1 MEKRQLGQSG
11 LEASVLGFGSWA
23 IGGDAWGPVQD
34 QESIEAIQA
43 ALDGGIN
50 LFDTAPVY
58 GKGHSEALL
67 AKALGS
73 RRKEVLI
80 ATKCGLVWDEAGTVS
95 RNSTYDS
102 IMREVD
108 LSLKRL
114 QTDYIDVYQIHWP
127 DLETDMEQSAKAMND
142 LYQAGKIRAIGVSNF
157 DVSHMEAFRKISPLH
172 TLQPPYH
179 LLRRDIEETILPYCV
194 DSQVGVLAYGP
205 LGHGLFSGK
214 MTPGT
219 TFPEGDFR
227 AKNALFQGDAFLRNL
242 QFVQELK
249 AIAAEKDTTPGH
261 LAIAWVL
268 AQPGLSV
275 ALVGAKTAEQVRG
288 NLRAADVK
296 LTSADHKR
304 IEAALQV
311 VYTA

>member
-11 LEASVLGFGSWA
+11 LEATVIGFGCWA

-43 ALDGGIN
+43 AFEGGIN
-50 LFDTAPVY
+50 LFDTAPIY
-58 GKGHSEALL
+58 GKGHSEILL

-73 RRKEVLI
+73 RRKDVLI

-102 IMREVD
+102 IMREID
-108 LSLKRL
+108 LSLNRL
-114 QTDYIDVYQIHWP
+114 QTDYIDIYQIHWP
-127 DLETDMEQSAKAMND
+127 DLETDIEQSARAMHD

-157 DVSHMEAFRKISPLH
+157 DVKQMEDFRQIAPLH

-179 LLRRDIEETILPYCV
+179 LLRRDIEEEILPYCAEN
-194 DSQVGVLAYGP
+194 QVGVLAYGP
-205 LGHGLFSGK
+205 LGHGLLSGK
-214 MTPGT
+214 MTLET

-227 AKNALFQGDAFLRNL
+227 AKNELFQGDAFQRNL
-242 QFVQELK
+242 LFVNELK
-249 AIAAEKDTTPGH
+249 TLAAKKNTTPGH
-261 LAIAWVL
+261 IAIAWVL

-275 ALVGAKTAEQVRG
+275 ALVGAKTADQVKG
-288 NLRAADVK
+288 NLGAAEVK
-296 LTSADHKR
+296 LAPEDLKR
-304 IEAALQV
+304 IEDALQIV
-311 VYTA
+311 HA